1 MPTGLLL
8 AIISA
13 NLKTSTFTSLT
24 ILLTSPNYNAS
35 YALKNLPVN
44 NNSLNKEELA
54 FYFPN
59 LYKVPISGD
68 IPISIS
74 LMENLAS
81 SEQYLM
87 SPDVIKSIP
96 PPKQYP

>member
-13 NLKTSTFTSLT
+13 NLKTSALTSLT
-24 ILLTSPNYNAS
+24 ILLTNPNYKAS
-35 YALKNLPVN
+35 YAVKNLPVN
-44 NNSLNKEELA
+44 NNSLNREELE
-54 FYFPN
+54 FYCPN

-74 LMENLAS
+74 LIENFAS
-81 SEQYLM
+81 SEQYLI
-87 SPDVIKSIP
+87 SPEVIKSIP
-96 PPKQYP
+96 PPRQ

>member
-13 NLKTSTFTSLT
+13 NLKTSALTSLT
-24 ILLTSPNYNAS
+24 ILLTNPNYKAS
-35 YALKNLPVN
+35 YAEKNLPVN

-54 FYFPN
+54 FYCPS

-74 LMENLAS
+74 LIENFAS
-81 SEQYLM
+81 SEQYLI
-87 SPDVIKSIP
+87 SPEVIKSIP
-96 PPKQYP
+96 PPRQ

>member
-13 NLKTSTFTSLT
+13 NLKTSAFTSFT
-24 ILLTSPNYNAS
+24 ILLTSPNCNAS
-35 YALKNLPVN
+35 YAEKNLPVN
-44 NNSLNKEELA
+44 NSSLNNEELA
-54 FYFPN
+54 FYCPN

-74 LMENLAS
+74 LIENFAS
-81 SEQYLM
+81 SEQYLI
-87 SPDVIKSIP
+87 SPEVIKSIP
-96 PPKQYP
+96 PPRQ